1 MLLHRHLIIKFT
13 GLVIH
18 NNLLKTIKHYIYKKT
33 KIMLYA
39 KISPSAKAIHQSTPF
54 TSVTTEADYM
64 TVLARP
70 YGAGATKVNFEILFG
85 TITNNGPKG
94 EQKFTSVTSSNMTL
108 QGEEL
113 SQWGTNDEVVLQIVA
128 NKLNVSVLSYIT
140 IESKDRL

>member
-1 MLLHRHLIIKFT
+1 
-13 GLVIH
+13 
-18 NNLLKTIKHYIYKKT
+18 
-33 KIMLYA
+33 MLYA
-39 KISPSAKAIHQSTPF
+39 HISPSAKAIHQSTPF

-85 TITNNGPKG
+85 TITNNGQKG

-108 QGEEL
+108 QGNEL

-128 NKLNVSVLSYIT
+128 GKLNVSILGYKT
-140 IESKDRL
+140 IESNDRL